1 MFAKFRER
9 IGSSLRNKLF
19 ALVLLPTVLAMI
31 TTLGYTFY
39 WFNSFTRD
47 NLFLKAKADLA
58 LAQQSIQQVGRER
71 YLAALQRLADS
82 YEFRAM
88 IRNSD
93 AASIT
98 RALKQLQKEQT
109 FAFLHVTGELGNWL
123 FEGNQQK
130 NDSSKPTPLTSRAVR
145 GLTGMSLEVF
155 TAENLRREDPGLLSR
170 ARLGVKKNAGQ
181 QIYRAPQP
189 ARVPVFEE
197 RALILRMVYPVTDKQ
212 GNLMA
217 VLDGGVMI
225 NNDTEVV
232 NAVRDRIYGAGTLP
246 TGGLGVVEF
255 MLDDVTV
262 SSNIP
267 NQQGT
272 DSVGGRAAQEIR
284 QKVLENGEMLVNR
297 SFHGGQ
303 WYISGYAPLFDVH
316 DRGVGV
322 LHAGFLEAPYRRAYY
337 WAALLHLLILLAL
350 FSASAWVAYRGAK
363 RILKPVG
370 QMMAVVRATQAG
382 LERRIGEIDS
392 RDELRE
398 LARQF
403 DSMLDLLQQRNRE
416 IQRAAAEL
424 ETKVEERTHE
434 LEMKNTDLE
443 ATVDLLHKTRQQLVM
458 AEKLAAVGELA
469 AGVAHDIH
477 NPTAVILGNLD
488 ILATELGSAIDPVR
502 TEIDLIMQQVER
514 IRHIVNRLLQFSR
527 PSRET
532 GEVVEVEINQ
542 LIKNTVPL
550 VRHMVEERSITFRQ
564 RLAATRLIRIN
575 PYDLEAVLIN
585 LTINAYHAVSPGGIV
600 EISTA
605 DWDHRGVVISVR
617 DDGIGIP
624 PEMLHRI
631 FDQFFTTDPQR
642 RTGLGLSIS
651 YGLIHRYGGDITV
664 ESEPGKGSVFHVWL
678 PQEPVFAPQLE
689 VIDYSLQA

>member
-1 MFAKFRER
+1 
-9 IGSSLRNKLF
+9 
-19 ALVLLPTVLAMI
+19 
-31 TTLGYTFY
+31 
-39 WFNSFTRD
+39 
-47 NLFLKAKADLA
+47 
-58 LAQQSIQQVGRER
+58 
-71 YLAALQRLADS
+71 
-82 YEFRAM
+82 
-88 IRNSD
+88 
-93 AASIT
+93 
-98 RALKQLQKEQT
+98 
-109 FAFLHVTGELGNWL
+109 
-123 FEGNQQK
+123 
-130 NDSSKPTPLTSRAVR
+130 
-145 GLTGMSLEVF
+145 
-155 TAENLRREDPGLLSR
+155 
-170 ARLGVKKNAGQ
+170 
-181 QIYRAPQP
+181 
-189 ARVPVFEE
+189 
-197 RALILRMVYPVTDKQ
+197 
-212 GNLMA
+212 
-217 VLDGGVMI
+217 
-225 NNDTEVV
+225 
-232 NAVRDRIYGAGTLP
+232 
-246 TGGLGVVEF
+246 
-255 MLDDVTV
+255 
-262 SSNIP
+262 
-267 NQQGT
+267 
-272 DSVGGRAAQEIR
+272 
-284 QKVLENGEMLVNR
+284 
-297 SFHGGQ
+297 
-303 WYISGYAPLFDVH
+303 
-316 DRGVGV
+316 
-322 LHAGFLEAPYRRAYY
+322 
-337 WAALLHLLILLAL
+337 
-350 FSASAWVAYRGAK
+350 
-363 RILKPVG
+363 
-370 QMMAVVRATQAG
+370 MMAVVRATQAG

-689 VIDYSLQA
+689 AIDYSLQV